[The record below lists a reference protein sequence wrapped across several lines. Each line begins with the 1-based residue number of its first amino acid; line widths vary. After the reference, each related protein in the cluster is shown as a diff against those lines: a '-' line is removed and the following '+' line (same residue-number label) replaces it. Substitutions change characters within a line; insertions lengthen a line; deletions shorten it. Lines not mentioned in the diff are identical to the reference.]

1 MGHNLPYNFVLNQRY
16 EILEPIGQG
25 GFGITYKALDRIA
38 NELVCLKEL
47 FISGNSARDAS
58 CTVST
63 QPIGDIDFNYLK
75 RRFLE
80 EAQTLEKLKHA
91 HIVKVRDHF
100 EANGTAYMVMDF
112 IKGKNLKEWVEERG
126 MLEEQKALNLFC
138 QLLDAVTAVHNSNFL
153 HRDIKPDNILI
164 NSDEKLILID
174 FGTAKFNSKST
185 NGASTLIVVNH
196 GYAPPEQYS
205 SELPK
210 DKYTDIYALGATLY
224 FMLTGQKPIQ
234 ATDRNI
240 RELPPV
246 KSFNPNLSQN
256 IQGVI
261 SKAMQMKPNDRFQ
274 SVEEL
279 KNRLC
284 NKNLPPSQPPK
295 LNWYWVFGGVVLLV
309 LVLLFALFSN
319 KEGNGTSP
327 ASDTIDST
335 AWHSFNNTT
344 DELRSQGYEERSAE
358 EGELSEYVED
368 PDGVQH
374 VFAKKKDNHQTPVNE
389 TVQVK
394 SSDPCDTFK
403 KQEKALLNSGYKLGN
418 GSSEDEKKTLTD
430 CNGNENTYFRKKKT
444 EIIRIKANLK
454 EIGQNKVQ
462 WSNELTQNAEKI
474 IVQFKVDDTEYQID
488 ATNKVDASL
497 FTGNRLFHNRWC
509 SVTLFVVL
517 KENVKL
523 VDNPFIKIK
532 TSCTE

>member
-1 MGHNLPYNFVLNQRY
+1 MGHNLPSNFVLNQRY
-16 EILEPIGQG
+16 EILAPIGQG

-38 NELVCLKEL
+38 NELVCIKEL

-63 QPIGDIDFNYLK
+63 QPIGDVDFNYLK

-261 SKAMQMKPNDRFQ
+261 SKAMQIKPNDRFQ

-309 LVLLFALFSN
+309 FVLLFALLSN

-327 ASDTIDST
+327 ASDTVDST

-374 VFAKKKDNHQTPVNE
+374 VFAKKKDNQETPVNE

-394 SSDPCDTFK
+394 SVDPCDTFK

-430 CNGNENTYFRKKKT
+430 CNGNENTYYKKKKPEVKYIKSNFKKT
-444 EIIRIKANLK
+444 EPNT
-454 EIGQNKVQ
+454 VV
-462 WSNELTQNAEKI
+462 WSDDLRNNAEKI
-474 IVQFKVDDTEYQID
+474 TIVFNNGFKTFSQDVSGMNSYKFQSGDKDFDGVE
-488 ATNKVDASL
+488 
-497 FTGNRLFHNRWC
+497 C
-509 SVTLFVVL
+509 SVELIITL
-517 KENVKL
+517 KPDVKL
-523 VDNPFIKIK
+523 TDTPKIK
-532 TSCTE
+532 MKTHC